1 MVYEDPV
8 DVTVNVNQLAEFNCT
23 VNCSCTRN
31 VGWFIAGR
39 SNVIDN
45 SVPGLTIMSPE
56 QQSPTCTSGRK
67 TYIFRVL
74 VTKAL
79 EKSEIAI
86 YCAAYENRSHQSQC
100 SFSGT
105 SYSRPA
111 LLTGKLRFY
120 VCLNV
125 LLYTCTTLI
134 AFH

>member
-8 DVTVNVNQLAEFNCT
+8 DVTVNVNQLAQFNCT